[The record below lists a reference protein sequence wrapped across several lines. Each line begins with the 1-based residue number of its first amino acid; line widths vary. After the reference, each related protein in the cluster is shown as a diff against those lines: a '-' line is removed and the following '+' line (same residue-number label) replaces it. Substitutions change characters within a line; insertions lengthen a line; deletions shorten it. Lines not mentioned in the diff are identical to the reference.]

1 MNNTAMFNVFD
12 TLAPPIYVFNP
23 NYMRNLC
30 LFLVLITSFSINGQT
45 ECDDAN
51 YYLVSAYSHVKSSY
65 DANNISHLKYF
76 ANRSVE
82 SLKLS
87 KKNLSNC
94 DCVTAKELADKA
106 IILLS
111 KVEAAKTYED
121 GRFFVKQGRDL
132 SKESVITIDKCMTST
147 NNESVVNSDALG
159 NLEKEQLKLKQQQEA
174 LKLKEA
180 EIKTKLAEQKGKE
193 LELKK
198 EALILNYQSAISSN
212 IKTYNETLKSCNC
225 NHQPIKNVDALE
237 DTASKSMEELKVY
250 YVNNLKTLASAYLSE
265 LSLCSK

>member
-1 MNNTAMFNVFD
+1 
-12 TLAPPIYVFNP
+12 
-23 NYMRNLC
+23 MRNLY

-65 DANNISHLKYF
+65 DANNISHLKYY

-82 SLKLS
+82 SLNLS
-87 KKNLSNC
+87 KKKLSSC
-94 DCVTAKELADKA
+94 DCAAAKEFADKA

-121 GRFFVKQGRDL
+121 GRFYVKQGRDL
-132 SKESVITIDKCMTST
+132 SKESVIAIDKCMTST
-147 NNESVVNSDALG
+147 KTENITNLDALSD
-159 NLEKEQLKLKQQQEA
+159 LEKEQQKLKQQQEA

-180 EIKTKLAEQKGKE
+180 EIKAKLAEQKEKE

-198 EALILNYQSAISSN
+198 EALILNYQNAITSN

-225 NHQPIKNVDALE
+225 NHQSIKNVDDLE
-237 DTASKSMEELKVY
+237 GVTSKSIEELKVY
-250 YVNNLKTLASAYLSE
+250 YVNNLKTLASTYLSE

>member
-1 MNNTAMFNVFD
+1 MKH
-12 TLAPPIYVFNP
+12 IY
-23 NYMRNLC
+23 

-65 DANNISHLKYF
+65 DANNISHLKYY

-82 SLKLS
+82 SL
-87 KKNLSNC
+87 NLSNKKLSSC
-94 DCVTAKELADKA
+94 DCAPAKELADKA

-121 GRFFVKQGRDL
+121 GRFYVKQGRDL
-132 SKESVITIDKCMTST
+132 SKESVIAIDKCMTST
-147 NNESVVNSDALG
+147 NTESVTNLDALSD
-159 NLEKEQLKLKQQQEA
+159 LEKEQQQLKQQQEA

-180 EIKTKLAEQKGKE
+180 EIKAKLAEQKEKE

-198 EALILNYQSAISSN
+198 EALILNYQNAIASN

-225 NHQPIKNVDALE
+225 NHQSIKNMDDLE
-237 DTASKSMEELKVY
+237 DATSKSIEELKVF

-265 LSLCSK
+265 LSLCTK